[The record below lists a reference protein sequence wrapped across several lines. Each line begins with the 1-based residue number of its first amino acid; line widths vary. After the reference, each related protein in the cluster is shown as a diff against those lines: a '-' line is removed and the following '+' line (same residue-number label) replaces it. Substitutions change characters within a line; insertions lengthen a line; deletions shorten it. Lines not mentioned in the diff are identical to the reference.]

1 MNKARAGYIEGIV
14 SIIINIFLF
23 VIKLW
28 AGIVSGSVALTA
40 DAWHTLSDSVS
51 SLIVIAGGKLSARKA
66 DREHPFGHGRW
77 EQIASIFI
85 GVLLALI
92 AYDFL
97 MESIERF
104 KEHEPADFGL
114 LAIIVTIVSVIL
126 KEGLARYAFYI
137 GKKTGNSTVKADGW
151 HHRTDALSSVIVLA
165 GILLKDFF
173 WWIDSLMG
181 LLISLMI
188 FYTVYQIM
196 NEAIS
201 TLLGE
206 KPPEGLIGQVR
217 EIIQSNYREGLQ
229 SHHFH
234 YHDYGTHQELTFH
247 IKLSGDVSI
256 YRGHDIATIIE
267 NEIREKLGIETTIHV
282 EPGGKVK

>member
-14 SIIINIFLF
+14 SIVTNIFLF

-28 AGIVSGSVALTA
+28 AGMVSGSVALTA
-40 DAWHTLSDSVS
+40 DAWHTLSDSIS
-51 SLIVIAGGKLSARKA
+51 SFIVIAGIKLSARKA
-66 DREHPFGHGRW
+66 DKEHPFGHGRW

-97 MESIERF
+97 QESIERF
-104 KEHEPADFGL
+104 KEHEPADFGM
-114 LAIIVTIVSVIL
+114 LAIIVTIASIIL

-151 HHRTDALSSVIVLA
+151 HHRTDALSSVVVLV
-165 GILLKDFF
+165 GILLKDYF

-206 KPPEGLIGQVR
+206 KPPEGLVEEVR
-217 EIIQSNYREGLQ
+217 KVIRSNYEGGLQ

-234 YHDYGTHQELTFH
+234 YHNYGTHQELTFH
-247 IKLSGDVSI
+247 IKIQGDLSI
-256 YRGHDIATIIE
+256 YRGHDIATRVE
-267 NEIREKLGIETTIHV
+267 NNIRDKLGIETTIHV